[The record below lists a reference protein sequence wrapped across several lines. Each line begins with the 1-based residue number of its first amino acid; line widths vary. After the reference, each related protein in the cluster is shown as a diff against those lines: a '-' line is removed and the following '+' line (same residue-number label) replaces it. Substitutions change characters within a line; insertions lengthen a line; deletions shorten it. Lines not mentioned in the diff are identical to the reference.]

1 MTARRITPRPRF
13 HGAVH
18 PLLLAAVA
26 IACGSARAAP
36 PGGALNLVPP
46 PGVLHLIP
54 PPPYALE
61 SAVLSTLAAALRPN
75 TGLQDLGMNVLRAD
89 PADRGERCTS
99 TGGEPLRSKDAQ
111 RR

>member
-1 MTARRITPRPRF
+1 MTARHTPPRPRF
-13 HGAVH
+13 RGAYH

-26 IACGSARAAP
+26 LACGPARAAP
-36 PGGALNLVPP
+36 SGVALNLVPP
-46 PGVLHLIP
+46 PGVLHPIP

-89 PADRGERCTS
+89 PTGRGESCTS
-99 TGGEPLRSKDAQ
+99 TGGEPLRSKDA
-111 RR
+111 RRR